1 MARQLL
7 LQIASNP
14 TDTDKW
20 FYSDLALPAE
30 SYEIQD
36 ALDRARIES
45 DDTYREYTI
54 YECEALP
61 MVDGQRLD
69 SPSIEELNFFAHQ
82 LDSLDKHERLVL
94 QAVAPKHLPTDEDA
108 IISVKDLIN
117 LTYGLD
123 EVMVASGV
131 EDTYDL
137 GAFVIENELNDII
150 TDTPEDVRQFLD
162 KRAIGTLQ
170 QMNDGGAF
178 IDGTYICAG
187 AYEFKE
193 VYDGKQ
199 PLPTEEDLQAN
210 YAFRLEVMAAIEG
223 DDGIGT
229 DLPTRHINLP
239 ISAEMAQAVATELG
253 AERIEDCVYIGF
265 ESSIPQ
271 IEDDN
276 FGDMHDFEQL
286 NSLSQML
293 LEMTPSDQVKFKA
306 ILSAEEPEKIDEILD
321 IARNLHQYK
330 FASQVEDSPQFFK
343 NYMLRHMDT
352 RFDPKWLDS
361 LLLRREG
368 DTLVQRI
375 GASITDYGIISKRCG
390 SLYELVPHD
399 EPEEN
404 PLLKEEFD
412 LIEVNDQTALF
423 SNGRIRACDVPQGL
437 YKYDMRSG
445 ETTDFASI
453 ESNITVNHAA
463 TILVK
468 KPFDFNGLDYIGLTD
483 DTSPNFLG
491 EAVSVQ
497 EFMDTDY
504 DQAEEQTIKMWS

>member
-7 LQIASNP
+7 LQIASNLP
-14 TDTDKW
+14 DTDKW

-94 QAVAPKHLPTDEDA
+94 QAVASKHLPTDEDA
-108 IISVKDLIN
+108 VISVKDLIN

-123 EVMVASGV
+123 GVMVAPGV

-162 KRAIGTLQ
+162 KRTIGNLQ
-170 QMNDGGAF
+170 QKMDGGVF

-193 VYDGKQ
+193 VYDGRQ
-199 PLPTEEDLQAN
+199 PLPTEDAVAN
-210 YAFRLEVMAAIEG
+210 YAFRLELMNAPEG

-229 DLPTRHINLP
+229 DLPTRWLSLP
-239 ISAEMAQAVATELG
+239 TDVETSQAVANELG

-271 IEDDN
+271 IKDDN

-293 LEMTPSDQVKFKA
+293 LEMTPADQVKFKA

-330 FASQVEDSPQFFK
+330 FAPQVEDSPQFFK
-343 NYMLRHMDT
+343 NYMLRHMDS

-368 DTLVQRI
+368 DTLVQRF

-404 PLLKEEFD
+404 PILKEEFD

-437 YKYDMRSG
+437 YKYDIRSG
-445 ETTDFASI
+445 ETTDFVTI
-453 ESNITVNHAA
+453 ETNVSVNHAA